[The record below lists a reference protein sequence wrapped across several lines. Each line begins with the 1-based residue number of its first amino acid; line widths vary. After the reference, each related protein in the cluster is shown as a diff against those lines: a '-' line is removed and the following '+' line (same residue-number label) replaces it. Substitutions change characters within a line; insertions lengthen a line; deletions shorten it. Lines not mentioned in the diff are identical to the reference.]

1 MLMAGG
7 RIGVVRAVREYYY
20 YYALLLLLLPTAK
33 KENIISRKLDILAA
47 NLTQQNLTTTT
58 VNYFMK

>member
-20 YYALLLLLLPTAK
+20 YYALLLLLPTAK

>member
-20 YYALLLLLLPTAK
+20 YYALLLLPTAK

-47 NLTQQNLTTTT
+47 NLTQQNLTTTA